1 MVAMTTAENLVL
13 ATQRV
18 RESAHAV
25 GAALA
30 SVTVYAE
37 PSITRAVQA
46 EQNLYARIEQEFG
59 MLTGTEAGKRMGSRS
74 RAPRNFAATAHRDNT
89 LVAVRQGNSLVYPG
103 FQFGP
108 DGQPLEV
115 IARLRETANAN
126 AWSEAGLVQ
135 WLCSPTTYFDGER
148 PVDHLTADPDRV
160 VDVAADALAVSW

>member
-25 GAALA
+25 GHALA

-59 MLTGTEAGKRMGSRS
+59 MLTSTEAGKRMGSRS
-74 RAPRNFAATAHRDNT
+74 RAPRNFAATPHSGVGPSSRCGGRRAGCLVVKGPPNPFKPAIETLPKGHRLYRVFTNT
-89 LVAVRQGNSLVYPG
+89 RPPTVFNPG
-103 FQFGP
+103 PGTPTRFGFF
-108 DGQPLEV
+108 GQP
-115 IARLRETANAN
+115 
-126 AWSEAGLVQ
+126 
-135 WLCSPTTYFDGER
+135 
-148 PVDHLTADPDRV
+148 
-160 VDVAADALAVSW
+160 VAPILYA